1 MKVRMVVDGVEQQQA
16 DDPRARAARTKRT
29 RTRAALIAAAD
40 SAFSARGWAAT
51 RVEDV
56 AADAG
61 VSAATAYNHFP
72 TKHVLIGVV
81 FAPHVTPLLVQAD
94 RDIARQRPVM
104 DALSDQ
110 IDALARL
117 SYYHRGLTAAFTA
130 AVLEYTIRT
139 ERTPDPDDEH
149 DPRTIVPLLA
159 PLICL
164 VGHGQ
169 QSGQLRLDPSAQ
181 DISSTIVNLLLVRSL
196 NHKDEPPQATAEL
209 LRTLLFRT
217 MTPPTPGVRTRPP
230 PQAGDQ
236 TTGPSKFRARDH
248 HAR

>member
-1 MKVRMVVDGVEQQQA
+1 MPD
-16 DDPRARAARTKRT
+16 DDPRARAAATKRT

-51 RVEDV
+51 RVEDI

-81 FAPHVTPLLVQAD
+81 FAPHVETLLVQAD
-94 RDIARQRPVM
+94 RDIARGRPVL
-104 DALSDQ
+104 DALEDQ
-110 IDALARL
+110 ITALARL

-139 ERTPDPDDEH
+139 GDTPDPGDDL
-149 DPRTIVPLLA
+149 DPRAIVALPA
-159 PLICL
+159 PLTNL
-164 VGHGQ
+164 VRHGQ
-169 QSGQLRLDPSAQ
+169 ASGQLRPDPSPE

-196 NHKDEPPQATAEL
+196 NRKDERPEATADLLSTVL
-209 LRTLLFRT
+209 LRT
-217 MTPPTPGVRTRPP
+217 MAPPG
-230 PQAGDQ
+230 
-236 TTGPSKFRARDH
+236 
-248 HAR
+248 

>member
-1 MKVRMVVDGVEQQQA
+1 MIVRDVQQCG

-29 RTRAALIAAAD
+29 RTRAALISAAD

-51 RVEDV
+51 RVEDI
-56 AADAG
+56 AAEAG

-81 FAPHVTPLLVQAD
+81 FAPHVTPLLIQAD
-94 RDIARQRPVM
+94 RDIARHRPVL
-104 DALSDQ
+104 DALTDQ

-139 ERTPDPDDEH
+139 QRTPDPQDDL
-149 DPRTIVPLLA
+149 DPRTIVPLLD
-159 PLICL
+159 PLMRLIR
-164 VGHGQ
+164 HGQ
-169 QSGQLRLDPSAQ
+169 QSGQLRPDPSAE

-196 NHKDEPPQATAEL
+196 NHKDEPPQTTAKL
-209 LRTLLFRT
+209 LRTLLLRT
-217 MTPPTPGVRTRPP
+217 MTPP
-230 PQAGDQ
+230 A
-236 TTGPSKFRARDH
+236 
-248 HAR
+248 

>member
-1 MKVRMVVDGVEQQQA
+1 MDAAPDDQRPDDG
-16 DDPRARAARTKRT
+16 PRARAGQTKRT

-51 RVEDV
+51 RVEDI
-56 AADAG
+56 AAAAG

-81 FAPHVTPLLVQAD
+81 FAPHIATLLVQAD
-94 RDIARQRPVM
+94 HDIARERPVLE
-104 DALSDQ
+104 ALDDQ
-110 IDALARL
+110 INALARL

-139 ERTPDPDDEH
+139 GDTPDPEDDL

-159 PLICL
+159 PLTRL
-164 VGHGQ
+164 VRYGQ
-169 QSGQLRLDPSAQ
+169 RSGQLRRDPSPE
-181 DISSTIVNLLLVRSL
+181 DISSTVVNLMLVRSL
-196 NHKDEPPQATAEL
+196 NRRDEHADTTAAL

-217 MTPPTPGVRTRPP
+217 MAPP
-230 PQAGDQ
+230 A
-236 TTGPSKFRARDH
+236 
-248 HAR
+248 